1 MNQNNTCPLNAL
13 DNYNILAFGSA
24 IENIPYF
31 HVRLDQSVNPDKLQK
46 AVREALIQYPHFQT
60 KLHYNKQYFLE
71 KNNQAFIIHN
81 VSVDRRPLHLEK
93 ENNGYLWQ
101 ICYDNDT
108 ISFEWCHALT
118 DGRGAIRFFSAILD
132 AYFENNAN
140 PVFNTVLS
148 DQGLEQIADPAQKPL
163 SDKKQPKGYDIKYM
177 PSEKHANHRYR
188 CHVVKIPTQDVLN
201 VSHKADASPAAVLPP
216 LFSKAVRR
224 FISEK
229 ADNRTVSCSIVI
241 DARTPMHIDTMHNC
255 IITKQI
261 SYVDRF
267 DEMDFNLVSTIY
279 RSILDLSLQKENVIY
294 SATKLVKGIQGL
306 SASARKS
313 CAMHCFIRLQRSS
326 KNNSVISDFPIW
338 EKSPS
343 PRKQPLI
350 FWISISDPGL
360 ISVRQTCLSL
370 T

>member
-1 MNQNNTCPLNAL
+1 MSVLTDVPFIWKRKTT
-13 DNYNILAFGSA
+13 DIYGRS
-24 IENIPYF
+24 
-31 HVRLDQSVNPDKLQK
+31 VMTMTQSHSSGVM
-46 AVREALIQYPHFQT
+46 H
-60 KLHYNKQYFLE
+60 
-71 KNNQAFIIHN
+71 
-81 VSVDRRPLHLEK
+81 
-93 ENNGYLWQ
+93 
-101 ICYDNDT
+101 
-108 ISFEWCHALT
+108 LT

-163 SDKKQPKGYDIKYM
+163 SCKKQPKGYDIKYM

-267 DEMDFNLVSTIY
+267 DEMD
-279 RSILDLSLQKENVIY
+279 SIL
-294 SATKLVKGIQGL
+294 SAQSTV
-306 SASARKS
+306 
-313 CAMHCFIRLQRSS
+313 
-326 KNNSVISDFPIW
+326 P
-338 EKSPS
+338 
-343 PRKQPLI
+343 
-350 FWISISDPGL
+350 
-360 ISVRQTCLSL
+360 SL
-370 T
+370 TFPYRKKT